1 MSGTRLQHL
10 REVDHRLVAIA
21 RDVKVLGPMSWP
33 SDVQHRFLTDWQQ
46 GRRRLPDVR
55 LAPIDYGTH
64 REALVALTTGLDPS
78 HPLEAFLLETA
89 RSYASI
95 CELLGAIGDGA
106 HVTALSSE
114 IYGRPGD
121 PLSGSDKNNLDAARH
136 FLAVSEAYF
145 KDAQR
150 GDVALVVDAVTIAE
164 EMRRR
169 IPEVIDGHP
178 ISVVLDPN
186 LVSKAAAGA
195 TRIRLRDGTAFN
207 GYDLEQLLQHEVFVH
222 SLTALNGRFQPHF
235 SALGLGAPRT
245 TAAQEGL
252 ATFAELV
259 TGAIDI
265 GRIRRIALRIVAI
278 DMALKGADFVEV
290 FECFLENGQSPAES
304 FNSAMRVFRGV
315 PPTGGAAFTKDTVYL
330 HGLMEVHTFF
340 RWALHHNRLQLCHW
354 FVAGRMSIDD
364 VLRLE
369 PFFLDGTL
377 ALPRYQ
383 PPWLTRTNGLT
394 AYLAFSVFTNA
405 IRIEALDADFAS
417 SR

>member
-1 MSGTRLQHL
+1 MQGTRLQHV
-10 REVDHRLVAIA
+10 RDVDRRLVAIA
-21 RDVKVLGPMSWP
+21 RDIKVLGPLSWP
-33 SDVQHRFLTDWQQ
+33 VAVQRQFLHDWQR
-46 GRRRLPDVR
+46 GKRKLPVVDS
-55 LAPIDYGTH
+55 APVDYH
-64 REALVALTTGLDPS
+64 AEHAALEALFPLLDPD
-78 HPLEAFLLETA
+78 HPLEAYVLDTA
-89 RSYASI
+89 RSYALI
-95 CELLGAIGDGA
+95 CELLGAIGDA
-106 HVTALSSE
+106 ARVTALSSQ

-121 PLSGSDKNNLDAARH
+121 PLSGSEKDNLDAARH
-136 FLAVSEAYF
+136 FLAVSEPYAR
-145 KDAQR
+145 DAGR
-150 GDVALVVDAVTIAE
+150 ADVALVVDAATLAD

-169 IPEVIDGHP
+169 IPEVIDGHA
-178 ISVVLDPN
+178 INVVLDPT

-195 TRIRLRDGTAFN
+195 TRIRLRDGAAFN

-222 SLTALNGRFQPHF
+222 SLTALNGRCQPHIA
-235 SALGLGAPRT
+235 SLGLGAPRT

-265 GRIRRIALRIVAI
+265 GRIRRIALRILAI
-278 DMALKGADFVEV
+278 DAALSGGDFIDV
-290 FECFLENGQSPAES
+290 FEFFAANGQSAVES

-315 PPTGGAAFTKDTVYL
+315 PVGGGGAFTKDTVYL

-354 FVAGRMSIDD
+354 FVAGRMTLAD
-364 VLRLE
+364 VARLE
-369 PFFLDGTL
+369 PYFLDGTL

-405 IRIEALDADFAS
+405 ISIEALGLGAQFG
-417 SR
+417 R